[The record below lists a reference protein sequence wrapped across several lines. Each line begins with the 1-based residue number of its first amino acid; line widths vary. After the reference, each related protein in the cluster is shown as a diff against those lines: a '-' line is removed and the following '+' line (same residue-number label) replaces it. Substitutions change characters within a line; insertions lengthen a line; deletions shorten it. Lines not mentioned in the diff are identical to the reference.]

1 VKIAVHG
8 YGRMGRAVETIARE
22 RGHEIIATF
31 SSRAPATR
39 ERLAGADVVIDFS
52 NRAALEELIGMMK
65 GTGAAL
71 VIGTTGW
78 TERRDAIESSCRDSG
93 IAMVHASNFSPGAN
107 ILFFLARAAA
117 KRFASIEGYEAG
129 IEERHHSKKL
139 DAPSGT
145 ALRIKAE
152 VAEGSGGALDPQIAA
167 SRAGAEFGLHTLF
180 FDSQDD
186 LVEITHRAR
195 NRDGFARGAVLA
207 AERIHGMSG
216 VYRFD
221 ELLQVGEQS

>member
-1 VKIAVHG
+1 MKIAVHG

-22 RGHEIIATF
+22 RGHEISATF
-31 SSRAPATR
+31 SSAAPATR
-39 ERLAGADVVIDFS
+39 EQLAGTDVVVDFS
-52 NRAALEELIGMMK
+52 NRAALDGLIDAVR

-78 TERRDAIESSCRDSG
+78 DERAGAIEASCREFG

-117 KRFASIEGYEAG
+117 KRFASISGYEAG

-145 ALRIKAE
+145 ALRLKGE
-152 VAEGSGGALDPQIAA
+152 VVDGSSGAFDPPVAA
-167 SRAGAEFGLHTLF
+167 SRVGSEFGLHTLF
-180 FDSQDD
+180 FDSWDD

-207 AERIHGMSG
+207 AERIQGMSG
-216 VYRFD
+216 VYRFE
-221 ELLQVGEQS
+221 ELLQVGE

>member
-1 VKIAVHG
+1 MKIAVHG
-8 YGRMGRAVETIARE
+8 YGRMGKAVEAIARE
-22 RGHEIIATF
+22 RGHEISRTF
-31 SSRAPATR
+31 SSSTPATP
-39 ERLAGADVVIDFS
+39 EQLAGTDVVIDFS
-52 NRAALEELIGMMK
+52 NEAALEGLIEAVG

-78 TERRDAIESSCRDSG
+78 SDRAAAVEAACRERR

-117 KRFASIEGYEAG
+117 RRFASIPGYQAG
-129 IEERHHSKKL
+129 IEERHHAKKL

-145 ALRIKAE
+145 ALRLKAE
-152 VAEGSGGALDPQIAA
+152 VVDGSGGAFDPPVAA
-167 SRAGAEFGLHTLF
+167 SRVGAEFGLHTLF

-195 NRDGFARGAVLA
+195 SRDGFARGAVLA
-207 AERIHGMSG
+207 AERIQGMSG
-216 VYRFD
+216 VYRFED
-221 ELLQVGEQS
+221 LLQVGE

>member
-1 VKIAVHG
+1 MKIAVHG
-8 YGRMGRAVETIARE
+8 YGRMGHAVEKIARE
-22 RGHEIIATF
+22 RGHEITATF
-31 SSRAPATR
+31 SSSKPATR
-39 ERLAGADVVIDFS
+39 EQLAGADVVIDFS
-52 NRAALEELIGMMK
+52 NRAALEGLIEAMK

-78 TERRDAIESSCRDSG
+78 TERREAIESSCHDGG

-107 ILFFLARAAA
+107 ILFSLARAAA
-117 KRFASIEGYEAG
+117 RQFASISGYQAG
-129 IEERHHSKKL
+129 IEERHHAKKL
-139 DAPSGT
+139 DSPSGT

-152 VAEGSGGALDPQIAA
+152 VVEGSGGALDPQVAA
-167 SRAGAEFGLHTLF
+167 SRAGAEVGLHTLF
-180 FDSQDD
+180 FDSPDD

-221 ELLQVGEQS
+221 ELLQVGEKS

>member
-8 YGRMGRAVETIARE
+8 YGRMGKAVEKVARE
-22 RGHEIIATF
+22 RGHEIAAIF
-31 SSRAPATR
+31 SSSSPATA
-39 ERLAGADVVIDFS
+39 EQLADVDVVIDFS
-52 NRAALEELIGMMK
+52 NRAALDGLIGAVR

-78 TERRDAIESSCRDSG
+78 DDRAGAIEAACREAG
-93 IAMVHASNFSPGAN
+93 TAMVHASNFSPGAN
-107 ILFFLARAAA
+107 ILFYLARAAA
-117 KRFASIEGYEAG
+117 KRFASVSGYQAG
-129 IEERHHSKKL
+129 IEERHHAKKV

-145 ALRIKAE
+145 ALRLKGE
-152 VAEGSGGALDPQIAA
+152 VVEGSDGAFDPPVAA
-167 SRAGAEFGLHTLF
+167 SRVGAEFGLHTLF

-207 AERIHGMSG
+207 AERIQGMSG
-216 VYRFD
+216 VYRF
-221 ELLQVGEQS
+221 EQLLQVGE

>member
-1 VKIAVHG
+1 MKIAVHG
-8 YGRMGRAVETIARE
+8 YGRMGQAIERIARE
-22 RGHEIIATF
+22 RGHEITATF
-31 SSRAPATR
+31 SSSKPATR
-39 ERLAGADVVIDFS
+39 EQLAGADVVIDFS
-52 NRAALEELIGMMK
+52 SRAALEGLIEAMK

-78 TERRDAIESSCRDSG
+78 TERREAIESSCRDAG

-117 KRFASIEGYEAG
+117 KRFASIAGYQAG
-129 IEERHHSKKL
+129 IEERHHAKKL
-139 DAPSGT
+139 DSPSGT

-152 VAEGSGGALDPQIAA
+152 VVEGSGGALDPQVAS
-167 SRAGAEFGLHTLF
+167 SRAGAEVGLHTLF

-195 NRDGFARGAVLA
+195 NRDGFARGAVVA
-207 AERIHGMSG
+207 AERIQGMSG

-221 ELLQVGEQS
+221 ELLEVGE